1 MPKPQKTKTQQPKF
15 IDPLQ
20 SQPMDLPEP
29 QDTPAP
35 ELRKASAA
43 KTTQATGNIQPT
55 DRMRDLMS
63 RMRDIEHDGED
74 DLDTTALSEP
84 LKPQTLPSV
93 ISKQMIAA
101 GVQAPDF
108 HIVSNLPGNMQQGIR
123 TLGRALFKSMTRTK
137 IDDITVVAN
146 VMGQGPNTSQE
157 INAVTQWVREHGQD
171 RGPGNIDFDR
181 VIPGYA
187 AETHQYSAGG
197 ARWLL
202 VKDEFG
208 QYIYTWP
215 EQESVDSTERIG
227 APDKRRLK

>member
-74 DLDTTALSEP
+74 DLDTTAYLN
-84 LKPQTLPSV
+84 
-93 ISKQMIAA
+93 
-101 GVQAPDF
+101 
-108 HIVSNLPGNMQQGIR
+108 H
-123 TLGRALFKSMTRTK
+123 
-137 IDDITVVAN
+137 
-146 VMGQGPNTSQE
+146 
-157 INAVTQWVREHGQD
+157 
-171 RGPGNIDFDR
+171 
-181 VIPGYA
+181 
-187 AETHQYSAGG
+187 
-197 ARWLL
+197 
-202 VKDEFG
+202 
-208 QYIYTWP
+208 
-215 EQESVDSTERIG
+215 
-227 APDKRRLK
+227 